1 MAVGTL
7 LLVSGFLA
15 FNGASIGAVYKDGQ
29 DHVVI
34 VANSVINTIMSG
46 SGSVFMVLI
55 MCKTGLF
62 GKTAWPF
69 MLIVNAVLIGI
80 VRLII
85 LF

>member
-7 LLVSGFLA
+7 ILVTGFLA
-15 FNGASIGAVYKDGQ
+15 FNGASIGTVYNDNQ
-29 DHVVI
+29 ENVVI

-46 SGSVFMVLI
+46 SGSVFMVLLV
-55 MCKTGLF
+55 CKTGLI
-62 GKTAWPF
+62 GNVDWSF

-85 LF
+85 